1 MIEYL
6 IQDKKYSLSYKELKE
21 EYLKNVFYTDEEF
34 IENLPSAIHL
44 ACIICWFKETPTD
57 NCLNDKGIIHEL
69 AHLLHIGKEPNVDIQ
84 EIRELFKTQ
93 LELV

>member
-21 EYLKNVFYTDEEF
+21 EYLKHVFYTDSEF
-34 IENLPSAIHL
+34 IENLPSAMHL
-44 ACIICWFKETPTD
+44 ACIICWLKEVSTD
-57 NCLNDKGIIHEL
+57 NCLNDRGIIHEL
-69 AHLLHIGKEPNVDIQ
+69 AHLLHIRKEPNIDIK